1 MTRLFLAALLGA
13 VLLVTACGKPDRP
26 NPLGP
31 GAKVDLDAVSLT
43 PVPGAAGSLG
53 ASSLTEEQRKVVVAR
68 IGAEALTLGDLEQ
81 RLLREPQSVRMQYA
95 TVDRRKEY
103 LRNVVQFEVLAAEA
117 RKRGYDKAPE
127 VVEVLKQRMVRAFL
141 EKEVLELVKDGSVTD
156 DAAKAYYEQNPQIY
170 HKPEQ
175 VQLAHMLF
183 KDRAKA
189 GAVLA
194 EIRTSAGNNAARTR
208 QIWNDYVR
216 RSSVD
221 DKTNKFNGNLGFV
234 SLDPPVGAPAA
245 EIERLTSVPRA
256 LIEAAFKLE
265 PNTLSDVV
273 ETPQGF
279 HLLMVTT
286 KSPRVDRSLEEVR
299 ESIKT
304 RLLAT
309 RRDAARKELLDSLRA
324 QANIEVDDEA
334 VGLIKLPD
342 GPPERGADHG
352 EGRGDPGLGGPPPS
366 LPSGV
371 MDKVRQLS
379 PPVGA
384 GVP

>member
-1 MTRLFLAALLGA
+1 
-13 VLLVTACGKPDRP
+13 
-26 NPLGP
+26 
-31 GAKVDLDAVSLT
+31 
-43 PVPGAAGSLG
+43 
-53 ASSLTEEQRKVVVAR
+53 
-68 IGAEALTLGDLEQ
+68 
-81 RLLREPQSVRMQYA
+81 
-95 TVDRRKEY
+95 
-103 LRNVVQFEVLAAEA
+103 
-117 RKRGYDKAPE
+117 